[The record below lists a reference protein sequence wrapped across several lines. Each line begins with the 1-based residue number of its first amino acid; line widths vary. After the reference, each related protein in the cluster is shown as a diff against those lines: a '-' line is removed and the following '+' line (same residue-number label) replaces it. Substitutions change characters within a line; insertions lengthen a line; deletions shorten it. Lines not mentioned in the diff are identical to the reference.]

1 MQAARLRQ
9 AADKVAARAGMKFG
23 KAVQW
28 QGAMA
33 FVLAFPLAWGLFP
46 GAASGAAKAEFFRNH
61 YFPNTE
67 VLATDEMRV
76 IALGTG
82 MPGLRKSQASSS
94 WFVELGN
101 GEKFFFDLGTGSQS
115 NFAMLQVPLEQA
127 NKVFLSHLHI
137 DHAGDLDALWIGGWV
152 AGRYERPLR
161 VWGPS
166 GLTPELGTRHFL
178 EAMQKTWRWDIASRH
193 GKLPAAGAELEI
205 NEFDYAKAQTVH
217 EENGVKIIAFPA
229 PHVMDG
235 AVSYKLEWSGLSFVY
250 SGDTAASALFVEN
263 AKGVDLSVHET
274 FPLPAHLRE
283 RFGWNEQMADFIG
296 NVIHSSPAAAGKVFA
311 LTQPRLAVG
320 THFYNDFDTAQ
331 EVRAAIRTAY
341 DGPLALARDGMVFN
355 VTKEDIR
362 VRMLVGPEHTYLQ
375 GIQAE
380 RFLGLERKPGMGLS
394 DWLRDSMLFKP
405 DSIELLPQEP
415 RERED

>member
-1 MQAARLRQ
+1 
-9 AADKVAARAGMKFG
+9 MKFRT
-23 KAVQW
+23 
-28 QGAMA
+28 AMPRRAATA
-33 FVLAFPLAWGLFP
+33 FVWMLLPALGLFP
-46 GAASGAAKAEFFRNH
+46 GAVDAAQGAAAEGAAEAEFFRNH

-67 VLATDEMRV
+67 VLAGNEMRV

-101 GEKFFFDLGTGSQS
+101 GDKFFFDLGTASQS

-152 AGRYERPLR
+152 AGRYEQPLR

-178 EAMQKTWRWDIASRH
+178 EMMQKTWRWDIVSRH
-193 GKLPAAGAELEI
+193 GKMPAAGAELEI
-205 NEFDYAKAQTVH
+205 NEFDYAKAQTVYA
-217 EENGVKIIAFPA
+217 ENDVKIAAFPA

-250 SGDTAASALFVEN
+250 SGDTAASALYVEN
-263 AKGVDLSVHET
+263 AKGADLSVHET

-283 RFGWNEQMADFIG
+283 RFGWNDQMADFIG
-296 NVIHSSPAAAGKVFA
+296 NVMHTSPEAAGEVFA
-311 LTQPRLAVG
+311 LTKPRLAVG

-331 EVRAAIRTAY
+331 EVQAAVRSTY
-341 DGPLALARDGMVFN
+341 DGPLALARDGMAWCSTSPRRTSGCACWWGRSTPTCKQYRRN
-355 VTKEDIR
+355 NSWSWS
-362 VRMLVGPEHTYLQ
+362 GSPEQDCRT
-375 GIQAE
+375 GCATACCSS
-380 RFLGLERKPGMGLS
+380 RTAWSWSR
-394 DWLRDSMLFKP
+394 RD
-405 DSIELLPQEP
+405 
-415 RERED
+415 